1 MMMSSP
7 NTLCTDATLTTT
19 TTTSSFVS
27 RDPEMAYAEL
37 SRQFRR
43 RRRVGDDGGE
53 GEKNTTAAAEE
64 EARMR
69 ALSRALEDLTNM
81 TTREGWT
88 LDDVRSSVAIAKKL
102 IERGGDEEN
111 ESIEKRH
118 FGYSILQ
125 RLLSAA
131 ETTPARGE
139 EDAAFALKNE
149 FMNIIS
155 NELQLTA
162 RNGAREPYPLKSK
175 VAQITAEFIK
185 REGSV
190 AWIAFSE
197 TVARMLRSVD
207 AYECELGAIIAKYV
221 AEDVALHSDEVFADK
236 VRDLLGGM
244 TQTIGEVTGAMREAW
259 EKHFSTNNNNN
270 NNNNSNNTSPEM
282 QKASENCALAV
293 LEAVSV
299 YAEWAPLVPLVRSGL
314 VDVCCMALLVRF
326 FLFSLCS
333 FMPMMIR
340 IFWINH
346 PNIHREDIFTKT
358 YMLEATVFIAPARIS
373 FSLSLRVCACVCVCL
388 CGMY

>member
-1 MMMSSP
+1 MMSSP
-7 NTLCTDATLTTT
+7 NPDATLTT

-43 RRRVGDDGGE
+43 RRRVGDDGGG

-270 NNNNSNNTSPEM
+270 NNSNSNNTSPEM

-326 FLFSLCS
+326 FF
-333 FMPMMIR
+333 
-340 IFWINH
+340 
-346 PNIHREDIFTKT
+346 
-358 YMLEATVFIAPARIS
+358 V
-373 FSLSLRVCACVCVCL
+373 LSLLFYADDDTHFL
-388 CGMY
+388 DQPSEHPS

>member
-1 MMMSSP
+1 M
-7 NTLCTDATLTTT
+7 TLDADGARARAA
-19 TTTSSFVS
+19 S
-27 RDPEMAYAEL
+27 RA
-37 SRQFRR
+37 R
-43 RRRVGDDGGE
+43 E
-53 GEKNTTAAAEE
+53 GESVALRKCLLADGDALEAVFDAAAR
-64 EARMR
+64 ARVRGVRVSGCLGRLR
-69 ALSRALEDLTNM
+69 APELAR
-81 TTREGWT
+81 
-88 LDDVRSSVAIAKKL
+88 AIA
-102 IERGGDEEN
+102 RGVRAGESGWLEE
-111 ESIEKRH
+111 
-118 FGYSILQ
+118 
-125 RLLSAA
+125 LSAA
-131 ETTPARGE
+131 ETPARGE
-139 EDAAFALKNE
+139 KEEDAFALKNE

-270 NNNNSNNTSPEM
+270 NNSNSNNTSPEM

-326 FLFSLCS
+326 FFLFTLCS

-373 FSLSLRVCACVCVCL
+373 FSLSLLCAARARHCL
-388 CGMY
+388 ASSLHARSGR

>member
-1 MMMSSP
+1 MMSSP
-7 NTLCTDATLTTT
+7 NPDATLTT

-43 RRRVGDDGGE
+43 RRRVGDDGGG

-333 FMPMMIR
+333 IVPMMIR
-340 IFWINH
+340 NFWINH

>member
-7 NTLCTDATLTTT
+7 NPDATLTT

-43 RRRVGDDGGE
+43 RRRVGDDGGG
-53 GEKNTTAAAEE
+53 GEKNTTAAAAE

-270 NNNNSNNTSPEM
+270 NNSNSNNTSPEM